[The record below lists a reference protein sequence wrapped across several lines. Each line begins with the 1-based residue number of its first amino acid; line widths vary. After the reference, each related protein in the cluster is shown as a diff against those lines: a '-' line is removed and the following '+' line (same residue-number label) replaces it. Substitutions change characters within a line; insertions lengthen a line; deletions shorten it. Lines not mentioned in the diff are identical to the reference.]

1 VNPGPP
7 AVDAADDSMDAP
19 SMSTNPTEMNVV
31 LTETGWAVTAMW
43 LGQVREVFTSTD
55 LFACIRFCRDYA

>member
-1 VNPGPP
+1 
-7 AVDAADDSMDAP
+7 
-19 SMSTNPTEMNVV
+19 MSTNPTEMNVV